1 MARRRIA
8 EEPMSQVALWARRA
22 ALFALVA
29 SLLSIAIIWSEFLE
43 IKPTMVTLV
52 GSLAFAVVAIL
63 LAFVAFI
70 IIWRQGIDGFGSAV
84 LALVIG
90 SGLLLYP
97 AYLALKAYR
106 LPAITDVVTD
116 PDDPPRF
123 ETAGQLRTRE
133 ANPVAYPGKI
143 SADKQRMAYPDIEPL
158 IVTSTPQEA
167 YDTALAIIN
176 RRRWK
181 IIVDRKPIPREGRT
195 APRDGHLEAVA
206 RNPLALREDVV
217 LRVRADGEG
226 ARIDIRSATRYG
238 PHDLG
243 SNASR
248 ITALLEEIDE
258 TLGTQAEKK
267 KAAPKRPQPAKPAPA
282 AKR

>member
-8 EEPMSQVALWARRA
+8 EEPMSLVALWARRA

-29 SLLSIAIIWSEFLE
+29 SLLSILIIWSELLE
-43 IKPTMVTLV
+43 IKPTMATLV
-52 GSLAFAVVAIL
+52 GALAFAVVAIL

-90 SGLLLYP
+90 SALLLYP
-97 AYLALKAYR
+97 AYLALQAYR

-167 YDTALAIIN
+167 YDTALTIIN

-181 IIVDRKPIPREGRT
+181 IIVDRKPIRREGRT
-195 APRDGHLEAVA
+195 AARDGHIEAVA

-248 ITALLEEIDE
+248 ITALLDEIDE

-267 KAAPKRPQPAKPAPA
+267 AAPKRPQPAKPTP

>member
-8 EEPMSQVALWARRA
+8 EEPMSLVALWARRA

-29 SLLSIAIIWSEFLE
+29 SLLSIAIIWSELLE

-52 GSLAFAVVAIL
+52 GALAFAVVAIL

-90 SGLLLYP
+90 SALLLYP
-97 AYLALKAYR
+97 AYLALQAYR

-167 YDTALAIIN
+167 YDTALTIIN

-181 IIVDRKPIPREGRT
+181 IIVDRKPIRREGRT
-195 APRDGHLEAVA
+195 AARDGHIEAVA

-248 ITALLEEIDE
+248 ITALLDEIDE

-267 KAAPKRPQPAKPAPA
+267 AAPKRPQPAKPTP